1 MTDVHALIFLIVAW
15 AILTG
20 YLVLVDRVRS

>member
-1 MTDVHALIFLIVAW
+1 MTDIQALIFLIVAP
-15 AILTG
+15 AVLAG